1 MFIID
6 NGAVTVQLF
15 EGLVQF
21 VTCVYCQTHH
31 PVKFNS
37 NAYTCINRVCCIFLD
52 LEAFEKTFADFVV
65 QFGLSRKAIR
75 TLYYVETYNH
85 GQKYLGHLCN
95 VTNNSLHYTSVNY
108 LCFTTEV

>member
-1 MFIID
+1 MSIID

-52 LEAFEKTFADFVV
+52 LKAFLVLVNSLKKHSLT
-65 QFGLSRKAIR
+65 LSSNSGCHAK
-75 TLYYVETYNH
+75 L
-85 GQKYLGHLCN
+85 LGHYI
-95 VTNNSLHYTSVNY
+95 T
-108 LCFTTEV
+108 